1 MEYACTLFHERLT
14 FQEMIYYGWRMF
26 LGSGGFF
33 RVALA
38 INRKDVKPM
47 SQQFRDFFI
56 EYLKDVNENYA
67 KAVELVQMDEDKL
80 MEAMIEKAGLSS
92 IDLLALDEDVQ
103 GQVSERYDLVQNP
116 QTQFCTIKILSKIL
130 KRKLYFQSQT

>member
-1 MEYACTLFHERLT
+1 
-14 FQEMIYYGWRMF
+14 
-26 LGSGGFF
+26 
-33 RVALA
+33 
-38 INRKDVKPM
+38 M

-103 GQVSERYDLVQNP
+103 GQVSESHKHKCVQCSIRN
-116 QTQFCTIKILSKIL
+116 QSVYFSSYSLL
-130 KRKLYFQSQT
+130 ELHGKLHQNLHELAPEDADDCQDCYETLTSSFEVIVHRINHHHSRRCFFADD